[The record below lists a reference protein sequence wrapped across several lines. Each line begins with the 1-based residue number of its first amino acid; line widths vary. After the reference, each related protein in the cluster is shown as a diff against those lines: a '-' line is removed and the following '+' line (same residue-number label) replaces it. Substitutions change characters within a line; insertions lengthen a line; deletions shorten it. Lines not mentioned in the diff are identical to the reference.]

1 MTDPDPSTLS
11 PHSRPAQAS
20 QPPQAPRLGPDL
32 FSLAGRTALVTGGG
46 RGVGA
51 MCAAA
56 LLDFGAEVVIT
67 SRRPADDGAYA
78 ELAGR
83 GPCEHIQV
91 DLADPDG
98 VTAVRDRL
106 EAGHDR
112 LDILVN
118 NAGVTWGAPFETYP
132 AQAWT
137 KVLNLDVAVPFR
149 MVQALL
155 PLLERAATPGRP
167 ARVVNL
173 GSVDG
178 HAVGTF
184 DNFAYAAA
192 KAGLHQLTR
201 VLAQRLGPRG
211 VTVNAI
217 APGPLHTKMTD
228 GLLQATGDAVPRANP
243 LGRLAGPADV
253 GGALVFLAADAGS
266 YVNGVVLP
274 VDGGFSLGSWSA
286 VDVGGGQG
294 EAIGEGGR

>member
-1 MTDPDPSTLS
+1 MANPDVDRPPSV
-11 PHSRPAQAS
+11 
-20 QPPQAPRLGPDL
+20 APRLGPEL

-56 LLDFGAEVVIT
+56 LLDFGAEVVVT
-67 SRRPADDGAYA
+67 SRRPAADGAWA
-78 ELAGR
+78 DLARR
-83 GPCEHIQV
+83 GPCTHLQV
-91 DLADPDG
+91 DLAEPDG
-98 VTAVRDRL
+98 VTAVRDHL
-106 EAGHDR
+106 AGRQDR

-118 NAGVTWGAPFETYP
+118 NAGVTWGAPFEEYP
-132 AQAWT
+132 AHAWT

-155 PLLERAATPGRP
+155 PLLEQAATVDRP

-178 HAVGTF
+178 HAVGAF

-228 GLLQATGDAVPRANP
+228 GLLRATGDAVPRSNP
-243 LGRLAGPADV
+243 LGRLAGAADV
-253 GGALVFLAADAGS
+253 GGALVFLTADAGS
-266 YVNGVVLP
+266 YVNGAVLP

-286 VDVGGGQG
+286 VDAGAGAGGGEDG
-294 EAIGEGGR
+294 

>member
-1 MTDPDPSTLS
+1 MAVPHPTTPSPG
-11 PHSRPAQAS
+11 PHRQDNEG
-20 QPPQAPRLGPDL
+20 PRLGPEL
-32 FSLAGRTALVTGGG
+32 FSLAGRTALVTGGN

-67 SRRPADDGAYA
+67 SRRPAAGGAYA
-78 ELAGR
+78 HLAGR
-83 GPCEHIQV
+83 GPCEHVQV

-98 VTAVRDRL
+98 VATVRDRL
-106 EAGHDR
+106 AATHDH

-118 NAGVTWGAPFETYP
+118 NAGVTWGAPFEEYP
-132 AQAWT
+132 AHAWT
-137 KVLNLDVAVPFR
+137 KVLDLDVAVPFR

-155 PLLERAATPGRP
+155 PLLERAAAGGRP

-178 HAVGTF
+178 HAVGAF

-201 VLAQRLGPRG
+201 VLAHRLGPRG
-211 VTVNAI
+211 ITVNAM
-217 APGPLHTKMTD
+217 APGPLRTKMTD

-253 GGALVFLAADAGS
+253 AGALVFLTSDAGS
-266 YVNGVVLP
+266 YVNGAVLP

-286 VDVGGGQG
+286 VGTTGGG
-294 EAIGEGGR
+294 EAYA